1 MTTLAERALR
11 YDREHAR
18 NLRALA
24 YRMLGSRA
32 EAEDIV
38 QDAWLRW
45 AQVDE
50 STVEHAGAYLSR
62 LVTNLCLDKLRSAAA
77 KRELYVG
84 VWLPEPLLDEEAG
97 WAPGPEAQ
105 AEFAQDVS
113 VAFMLALERLSPL
126 ERAAFLLH
134 EVFDLD
140 FDEIGRR
147 LDRSPAACRQL
158 ASRARN
164 HVKADYARREVEQEE
179 RERLFAAFVEAVRSA
194 DVDALARVLAED
206 AVMLADGGGKVSA
219 VPRPLQ
225 GAALIARTFIGFA
238 TLPSSRAWRF
248 EPARI
253 NGLPGCLVFD
263 DATGQLVQTIA
274 LAPSATE
281 PGRIGAL
288 YIQRNPDKLQ
298 GVRAALGSDVTTREA
313 GSS

>member
-1 MTTLAERALR
+1 MTTPAERALR

-18 NLRALA
+18 SLRALA

-45 AQVDE
+45 ARVDE
-50 STVEHAGAYLSR
+50 SAVQHAGAYLSR
-62 LVTNLCLDKLRSAAA
+62 LVTNLCLDRLRSAAA
-77 KRELYVG
+77 KREQDVG

-140 FDEIGRR
+140 FYEIGRR
-147 LDRSPAACRQL
+147 LQRSPAACRQL

-179 RERLFAAFVEAVRSA
+179 RERLFA
-194 DVDALARVLAED
+194 
-206 AVMLADGGGKVSA
+206 K
-219 VPRPLQ
+219 
-225 GAALIARTFIGFA
+225 TFIGFA
-238 TLPSSRAWRF
+238 TLPTSRAWRF
-248 EPARI
+248 ESARI

-298 GVRAALGSDVTTREA
+298 GVRAALGGDVTTREA

>member
-18 NLRALA
+18 SLRALA

-50 STVEHAGAYLSR
+50 SIVEHAGAYLSR

-77 KRELYVG
+77 KRERYVG

-134 EVFDLD
+134 EVFGLD

-225 GAALIARTFIGFA
+225 GAALIAKTFIGFA

-298 GVRAALGSDVTTREA
+298 GVRAALGGDVTTREA

>member
-1 MTTLAERALR
+1 MTAAERALR

-18 NLRALA
+18 SLRALA

-32 EAEDIV
+32 DAEDIV
-38 QDAWLRW
+38 QEAWLRW

-50 STVEHAGAYLSR
+50 SAVTHAGAYLSR
-62 LVTNLCLDKLRSAAA
+62 LVTNLCLDKLGSAAA
-77 KRELYVG
+77 KREQYVG

-97 WAPGPEAQ
+97 WSPGPEAQ

-147 LDRSPAACRQL
+147 LQRSPVACRQL

-164 HVKADYARREVEQEE
+164 HVKADYARREVQEEE
-179 RERLFAAFVEAVRSA
+179 RERLFGAFSEAVRGL

-206 AVMLADGGGKVSA
+206 AVMLSDGGGKVAA
-219 VPRPLQ
+219 VPRPLR
-225 GAALIARTFIGFA
+225 GRALIAKTFVGFA
-238 TLPSSRAWRF
+238 RLPSSRAWRF

-253 NGLPGCLVFD
+253 NGLPGCLVYD
-263 DATGQLVQTIA
+263 HVTGQLVQTIA
-274 LAPSATE
+274 LAPSASE

-288 YIQRNPDKLQ
+288 YIQRNPDKLR
-298 GVRAALGSDVTTREA
+298 GLLADVTKRAA